1 MARQALVEA
10 SIETLVDQV
19 EARLREDIINGHWL
33 PGARLGV
40 DELRRRYET
49 GATPL
54 REALSRLLVE
64 GLVVLINNRG
74 YRVPALNYADL
85 LDISRSRAVIEA
97 AAAREA
103 TERGGDVWEA
113 RLISAFHLLERR
125 AARDLSGLLPRQA
138 YYDAHH
144 EFHAALLAG
153 CQSAR
158 LMQIQAVLEH
168 QHSRYYRQLPFAR
181 IASEDLI
188 GEHRQVLDLALAH
201 DGAGLADRIGR
212 HVMLTVERLDP
223 AAFDQAFTSEAAA

>member
-1 MARQALVEA
+1 MARYA
-10 SIETLVDQV
+10 SIEATNETLVDRV
-19 EARLREDIINGHWL
+19 EARLREDIINGLWS

-40 DELRRRYET
+40 EELRHRYEM

-54 REALSRLLVE
+54 REALSRLLSE

-74 YRVPALNYADL
+74 YRVPALDYYDL

-103 TERGGDVWEA
+103 AERGGEAWEA
-113 RLISAFHLLERR
+113 RLISAFHVLERR
-125 AARDLSGLLPRQA
+125 ASRDLSAPSARQS

-144 EFHAALLAG
+144 DFHSALLAG
-153 CQSAR
+153 CQSLR
-158 LMQIQAVLEH
+158 LMAMQGVLEH

-181 IASEDLI
+181 IAAEDLI
-188 GEHRQVLDLALAH
+188 GEHRSVLDLALAS

-212 HVMLTVERLDP
+212 HVMLTVQRLDA
-223 AAFDQAFTSEAAA
+223 AAFATAFAIEAAA